1 LVSAS
6 ADGYQPASLTGSF
19 EVQKQLL
26 VEASLSKE
34 LVIPGDE
41 QTIEV
46 KVMDA
51 NTKEIVSGA
60 KVLGEIG
67 GKKFSAS
74 TDDSGSID
82 YTWDTPPT
90 SGGNAYKVVLDVSH
104 DGYPE
109 LTKTTSFKMDKPQN
123 LLEPPI
129 SNYQNNID
137 IVKVNSKN
145 LSDSREESQNKLQEC
160 ANMLSSIDCSTEV
173 YDKPIP
179 IVNPTTDDKPILN
192 PTTDDK
198 PILNPTTDDK
208 PILNPTTDDKPI
220 LNGNIHIE
228 NSPPEESRNVNTAND
243 FLASVVN

>member
-6 ADGYQPASLTGSF
+6 ADGYQPAELTGSF

-41 QTIEV
+41 QTVEV
-46 KVMDA
+46 KVVDA

-60 KVLGEIG
+60 NVLGEIG

-82 YTWDTPPT
+82 YTWDTPAT

-104 DGYPE
+104 DGYPKV
-109 LTKTTSFKMDKPQN
+109 TKTTSFKMDKPQN

-129 SNYQNNID
+129 SNYQNN

-179 IVNPTTDDKPILN
+179 IAN

-220 LNGNIHIE
+220 LNGNIDIE